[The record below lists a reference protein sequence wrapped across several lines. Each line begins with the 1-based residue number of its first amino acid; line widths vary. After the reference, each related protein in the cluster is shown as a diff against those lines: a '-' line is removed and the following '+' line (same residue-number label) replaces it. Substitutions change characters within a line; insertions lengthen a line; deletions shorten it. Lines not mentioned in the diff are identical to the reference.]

1 MKILILGAAG
11 AADPAT
17 QSMADLCARRY
28 THGEAA
34 GR

>member
-11 AADPAT
+11 QISHLVT
-17 QSMADLCARRY
+17 EKLLTETNQNY
-28 THGEAA
+28 